1 MFFETGMDGISP
13 HGIFYH
19 DIIISEPQCNIIMI
33 VNMYTTQKF
42 GGKICIFY
50 KYNIF
55 SKGVLIDQMLIMLY
69 FK

>member
-42 GGKICIFY
+42 GGKIKNRDMIF
-50 KYNIF
+50 KFDKTEFVI
-55 SKGVLIDQMLIMLY
+55 
-69 FK
+69 